1 MNYDVEYTDII
12 KAYQVR
18 TTDFLN
24 QLITA
29 EAKLNASA
37 TFIKNLQ
44 KKIKQLEE
52 ENLKLNSHKT
62 IRSKKSSIK
71 SETESVI
78 DYN

>member
-1 MNYDVEYTDII
+1 MNYEVEYTDII

-18 TTDFLN
+18 TTDFIN

-37 TFIKNLQ
+37 GFIMKLQ
-44 KKIKQLEE
+44 ERIRELEAENAKLSTPKTTRTKK
-52 ENLKLNSHKT
+52 
-62 IRSKKSSIK
+62 
-71 SETESVI
+71 TESKTDTVI

>member
-1 MNYDVEYTDII
+1 MNYEVEYTDII

-18 TTDFLN
+18 TTDFIN

-37 TFIKNLQ
+37 GFIMKLQ
-44 KKIKQLEE
+44 ERIMELEAENAKLSTPTKTARTKKAE
-52 ENLKLNSHKT
+52 SKT
-62 IRSKKSSIK
+62 DA
-71 SETESVI
+71 VI

>member
-1 MNYDVEYTDII
+1 MNYEVEYTDII

-18 TTDFLN
+18 TTDFIN

-37 TFIKNLQ
+37 GFIMKLQ
-44 KKIKQLEE
+44 ERIMELEA
-52 ENLKLNSHKT
+52 ENAKLSSPTKT
-62 IRSKKSSIK
+62 TRSRK
-71 SETESVI
+71 SEPKQETVV

>member
-1 MNYDVEYTDII
+1 MNYEVEYTDII

-18 TTDFLN
+18 TTDFIN

-37 TFIKNLQ
+37 GFIMKLQ
-44 KKIKQLEE
+44 ERIMELEAENAKLSTPTKTTRTKK
-52 ENLKLNSHKT
+52 
-62 IRSKKSSIK
+62 
-71 SETESVI
+71 TESKTDTVI